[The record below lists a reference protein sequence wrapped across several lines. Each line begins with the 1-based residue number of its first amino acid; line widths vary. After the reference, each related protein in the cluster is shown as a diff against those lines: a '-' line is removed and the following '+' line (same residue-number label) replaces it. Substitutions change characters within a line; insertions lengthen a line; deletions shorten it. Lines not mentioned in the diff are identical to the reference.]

1 MATAMQVTVEG
12 EDIGPAE
19 ISESAGWITAFSRKK
34 STSSRQTI
42 QPCSVPQGANKGAAP
57 ASVRKRLTAASRL
70 PRLPTKHF
78 RVIVR
83 PRGGLDIKK
92 TGHFKIAQALIAAAG
107 LTSGEVE
114 EDFICPNMIQ
124 NIMVASTP
132 SERNAKAYNTV
143 ASIIIDNV
151 TYEVNAYM
159 AAPNN
164 TSKGVIRDIDP
175 TLDQD
180 ELTRLIVQ
188 SRNPTVI
195 GVRRIKSTS
204 SVIVLFDG
212 LKVPEYVKCG
222 PSLVK
227 CSLYRRQT
235 DICYTCGRL
244 GHRADVCPS
253 PEDGI
258 CRGCGTTNPD
268 DQHNCSPKCAL
279 CGGNHITVGKDCKRR
294 FQVPYVVRQRRRAR
308 RYQKSQEAHDCT
320 RTEPLPPKST
330 TSRRSRSSE
339 SRGNRYR
346 VLAEDSSPSPD
357 RASSKDKGRS
367 VSRGRKGYKP
377 SSYSNGRSRSRSRS
391 RSIGRCSSRSCKLS
405 VSVQEPAAQ
414 GTGPTWADRVKGQ
427 TKKVTG
433 GTPPENSN
441 ARVAQLEKKNAQL
454 KRKMQQL
461 RAEIAEL
468 RNATKHNPA
477 QPPAPLQYVEDEAP
491 MEVPDPQLVRTVL
504 LVGRVEILA
513 GAYAGDVGRNF
524 VAQASKRLQ
533 RTSEEQ
539 QLEPEGEK
547 VELDRLP
554 DP

>member
-19 ISESAGWITAFSRKK
+19 ISESAGWITAFSRRK
-34 STSSRQTI
+34 STSSRQTL
-42 QPCSVPQGANKGAAP
+42 QPCNVPRGANKGAAP

-70 PRLPTKHF
+70 PRLPTEHF

-114 EDFICPNMIQ
+114 DVICPNMIQ

-143 ASIIIDNV
+143 ASLIIDNV

-188 SRNPTVI
+188 PGT
-195 GVRRIKSTS
+195 
-204 SVIVLFDG
+204 L
-212 LKVPEYVKCG
+212 L
-222 PSLVK
+222 
-227 CSLYRRQT
+227 
-235 DICYTCGRL
+235 L

-258 CRGCGTTNPD
+258 CRGCGTSNPD
-268 DQHNCSPKCAL
+268 DQHNSPKCAL
-279 CGGNHITVGKDCKRR
+279 CGGNHLTASRDCKRR

-308 RYQKSQEAHDCT
+308 RYQKSQEAHDST
-320 RTEPLPPKST
+320 GAEPLPPKSA

-339 SRGNRYR
+339 TRGNRYR
-346 VLAEDSSPSPD
+346 VLAEDNSPSPG

-377 SSYSNGRSRSRSRS
+377 DS
-391 RSIGRCSSRSCKLS
+391 L
-405 VSVQEPAAQ
+405 
-414 GTGPTWADRVKGQ
+414 KGQ

-433 GTPPENSN
+433 GTPPEHSN
-441 ARVAQLEKKNAQL
+441 TRVAQLEKENALL
-454 KRKMQQL
+454 KREMQQL

-468 RNATKHNPA
+468 RNATKHNPV

-491 MEVPDPQLVRTVL
+491 MEVPVEEASSERPAKKRAIVDSACSSSAMKAKSEIKDAIESLSITVGAIKATLDGLVEGFSSLSLRHD
-504 LVGRVEILA
+504 E
-513 GAYAGDVGRNF
+513 
-524 VAQASKRLQ
+524 
-533 RTSEEQ
+533 
-539 QLEPEGEK
+539 LEK
-547 VELDRLP
+547 HVFSMSQTP
-554 DP
+554 DPTKGKKTSSASAEQTAAASRGIFYDQLAFNHNHGSKPQAD

>member
-19 ISESAGWITAFSRKK
+19 ISESAGWITAFSRRK
-34 STSSRQTI
+34 STSSRQTL
-42 QPCSVPQGANKGAAP
+42 QPCNVPRGANKGAAP

-70 PRLPTKHF
+70 PRLPTEHF

-114 EDFICPNMIQ
+114 EDVICPNMIQ

-143 ASIIIDNV
+143 ASLIIDNV

-188 SRNPTVI
+188 PRNPTVI
-195 GVRRIKSTS
+195 GARRIKSTS

-235 DICYTCGRL
+235 DICYACGRL

-258 CRGCGTTNPD
+258 CRGCGTSNPD

-279 CGGNHITVGKDCKRR
+279 CGGNHLTASRDCKRR

-308 RYQKSQEAHDCT
+308 RYQKSQEAHDST
-320 RTEPLPPKST
+320 GAEPLPPKSA

-339 SRGNRYR
+339 TRGNRYR
-346 VLAEDSSPSPD
+346 VLAEDNSPSPG

-377 SSYSNGRSRSRSRS
+377 DS
-391 RSIGRCSSRSCKLS
+391 L
-405 VSVQEPAAQ
+405 
-414 GTGPTWADRVKGQ
+414 KGQ

-433 GTPPENSN
+433 GTPPEHSN
-441 ARVAQLEKKNAQL
+441 TRVAQLEKENALL
-454 KRKMQQL
+454 KREMQQL

-468 RNATKHNPA
+468 RNATKHNPV

-491 MEVPDPQLVRTVL
+491 MEVPVEEASSERPAKKRAIVDSACSSSAMKAKSEIKDAIESLSITVGAIKATLDGLVEDSGCISRHL
-504 LVGRVEILA
+504 LRP
-513 GAYAGDVGRNF
+513 
-524 VAQASKRLQ
+524 ASLQ
-533 RTSEEQ
+533 
-539 QLEPEGEK
+539 P
-547 VELDRLP
+547 
-554 DP
+554 